1 MQDLTRLNAI
11 KTRMTIEND
20 GGKKTPDILKQLLSR
35 NNANHLNKTTQ
46 RNSYDTMSIRK
57 IDYSEIFKNSAYR
70 KLVSKKLPEVTR
82 IPIPKKPI
90 LKKLEVN
97 KSVVSFPNSDMTLD
111 ITTAFDKDQQSL
123 K

>member
-1 MQDLTRLNAI
+1 
-11 KTRMTIEND
+11 MTIEND

-111 ITTAFDKDQQSL
+111 ITTAFDKDKQSL